1 MLDQVVHQWIGNGD
15 ESVNRVVQDFKFVDV
30 THVAWNFEEQ
40 RYGIWVQG
48 ARGKGQGSGF
58 RVQGFTTLNLVP

>member
-1 MLDQVVHQWIGNGD
+1 MLLTWL
-15 ESVNRVVQDFKFVDV
+15 
-30 THVAWNFEEQ
+30 
-40 RYGIWVQG
+40 GILRNKDMVFGFRVQG